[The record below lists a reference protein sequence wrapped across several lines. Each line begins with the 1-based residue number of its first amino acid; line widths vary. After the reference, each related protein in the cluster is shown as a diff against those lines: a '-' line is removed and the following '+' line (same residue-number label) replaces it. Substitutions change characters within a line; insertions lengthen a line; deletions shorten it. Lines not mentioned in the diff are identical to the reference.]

1 MLCSKKS
8 SHYKSKQK
16 KKRIEI
22 IISLYQYDFYQNEL
36 KKNKNPNKLPS
47 NIIWFNQI
55 IKNLTLID
63 NIIEKNL
70 YNYKLNRLNKVDK
83 AIIRLATAEF
93 LKKKISHKITMNEII
108 ELTKEY
114 SSLNDGKQYKFTNKL
129 LQLIHNDIV
138 KNQYLIS
145 N

>member
-8 SHYKSKQK
+8 SYYKSKQK

-114 SSLNDGKQYKFTNKL
+114 SSLNDDKQYKFTNKL